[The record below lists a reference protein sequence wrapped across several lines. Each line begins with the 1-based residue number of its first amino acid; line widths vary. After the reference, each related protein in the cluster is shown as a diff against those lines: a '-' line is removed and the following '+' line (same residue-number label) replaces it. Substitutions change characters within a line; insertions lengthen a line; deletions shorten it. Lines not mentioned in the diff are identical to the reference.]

1 MGWVTLRGEN
11 ELFHP
16 PSCTLYSISIF
27 FLIYFTSINSSIFL
41 LLILISLLY
50 DTNKWHLHSRHLG
63 IRLKR
68 QGVWHGEYADRRCV
82 WQIFL
87 LRLLSPA
94 PELLY
99 RSEIQTPIDLAESP
113 CLWSSL
119 TSNLRTEIFLVSYQ
133 LQLWNINKKCWFC
146 ACMWLCA
153 YVHASFPHQ
162 PNILEFSFL

>member
-1 MGWVTLRGEN
+1 MNFSIL
-11 ELFHP
+11 P
-16 PSCTLYSISIF
+16 PAHFILSLYS
-27 FLIYFTSINSSIFL
+27 FLSIFL
-41 LLILISLLY
+41 LLIHLFSFYLFSFHCCMTP
-50 DTNKWHLHSRHLG
+50 TNGIQHSRHLG

-119 TSNLRTEIFLVSYQ
+119 TSNLRTEVFLVSYQ

-146 ACMWLCA
+146 ACMWSCA
-153 YVHASFPHQ
+153 YLHASFPHQ

>member
-1 MGWVTLRGEN
+1 MWIVFLFYLESWHILVINTHVILNSLFSFWPPPLGCFSSLSADLAIFSVCIWGWVMLRGEN

-27 FLIYFTSINSSIFL
+27 FLIYFTSINSSVFL

-68 QGVWHGEYADRRCV
+68 QGVWHGEYADGRGV

-94 PELLY
+94 PELLC
-99 RSEIQTPIDLAESP
+99 RSEIQTPIWLGREP
-113 CLWSSL
+113 LSL
-119 TSNLRTEIFLVSYQ
+119 E
-133 LQLWNINKKCWFC
+133 
-146 ACMWLCA
+146 
-153 YVHASFPHQ
+153 
-162 PNILEFSFL
+162 